1 MTSQMSP
8 SLRASEVSAAP
19 QAAEHER
26 ALERAATAYGLAAIV
41 TILFNTALA
50 WIKDAYD
57 PLNSFM
63 ASLTGHHWR
72 THGVVDVVMFFALG
86 AIFMH
91 GSGKLQLTDRLTLGI
106 VASVVIAGGGLAA
119 WFLFV

>member
-1 MTSQMSP
+1 MTSQMSQ
-8 SLRASEVSAAP
+8 SLGAGDVSTARK
-19 QAAEHER
+19 AAEHER
-26 ALERAATAYGLAAIV
+26 VLERAATAYGLAAII

-63 ASLTGHHWR
+63 AGLSGHHWR
-72 THGVVDVVMFFALG
+72 THGVVDVVLFFALG

-91 GSGKLQLTDRLTLGI
+91 GSGKLQLTDRLVAGM
-106 VASVVIAGGGLAA
+106 VASVIVGGSGLAA
-119 WFLFV
+119 WFLLV